1 MSSSGRN
8 VSLAE
13 VLRANNAALRAGLHT
28 SMPGVIQSYDPV
40 TKTAD
45 VLPVIKTPLYEPETG
60 EEGEAEDL
68 PVIPNV
74 PVSFPRGG
82 GWHLSFPL
90 EAGDHV
96 TLVFSEAAT
105 GQWRTSGEPSSPGDV
120 RRHSLGYPT
129 ALLGAAPDD
138 DVLLDDAVGN
148 PITEGK
154 LVLGKD
160 GDPTQSIRISPS
172 GIEIGGLLP
181 LPLAMAVPT
190 AAGFT
195 AEAVAWTA
203 LAAGFTLK
211 ATATPAEA
219 AAIWTPMAAAAT
231 AAAAACT
238 AQALLIPATIS
249 KGQ

>member
-1 MSSSGRN
+1 MAGRN
-8 VSLAE
+8 VTLAE

-28 SMPGVIQSYDPV
+28 SMPGVIQSYDPE

-60 EEGEAEDL
+60 DEGEAEDL

-90 EAGDHV
+90 EPGDHV

-105 GQWRTSGEPSSPGDV
+105 GQWRTSGEVSEPGDV

-129 ALLGAAPDD
+129 AFPGAFWDD
-138 DVLLDDAVGN
+138 DVLEDDAN
-148 PITEGK
+148 EDWEGW

-160 GDPTQSIRISPS
+160 GDPTQSIRIGPD
-172 GIEIGGLLP
+172 GIEVGG
-181 LPLAMAVPT
+181 
-190 AAGFT
+190 
-195 AEAVAWTA
+195 
-203 LAAGFTLK
+203 
-211 ATATPAEA
+211 ATPAFLA
-219 AAIWTPMAAAAT
+219 MGADTKAAIQAVADAVAPLLGAGGAAFTASMTLLLAT
-231 AAAAACT
+231 V
-238 AQALLIPATIS
+238 PATIT

>member
-1 MSSSGRN
+1 MT
-8 VSLAE
+8 VSHAE
-13 VLRANNAALRAGLHT
+13 ILRANNAALRAGLHT
-28 SMPGVIQSYDPV
+28 SMPGVIQSYDPA

-45 VLPVIKTPLYEPETG
+45 VRPVIRTPMYEPETG
-60 EEGEAEDL
+60 LEMEAEEL

-90 EAGDHV
+90 AAGDHV
-96 TLVFSEAAT
+96 TLVFSESAT
-105 GQWRTSGEPSSPGDV
+105 GQWRSTGEVSDPGDV

-129 ALLGAAPDD
+129 AFLGAHPDAE
-138 DVLLDDAVGN
+138 VLLDDAPVN
-148 PITEGK
+148 PITAGK

-160 GDPTQSIRISPS
+160 GDPTQSIRIGAG

-190 AAGFT
+190 ATMA
-195 AEAVAWTA
+195 TA
-203 LAAGFTLK
+203 LAVGWTAIAAA
-211 ATATPAEA
+211 ATALAGLHVSDAPVYTPL
-219 AAIWTPMAAAAT
+219 AAAAT

-238 AQALLIPATIS
+238 AAVPLIPATIS

>member
-1 MSSSGRN
+1 MGR
-8 VSLAE
+8 SITLAE
-13 VLRANNAALRAGLHT
+13 IIRANNAALRAGLHT

-45 VLPVIKTPLYEPETG
+45 VLPAIKTPLYEPETG
-60 EEGEAEDL
+60 AEGEAEEL

-90 EAGDHV
+90 SAGDHV

-105 GQWRTSGEPSSPGDV
+105 GQWRASGEVSEPGDV

-129 ALLGAAPDD
+129 AFLGAAPDD
-138 DVLLDDAVGN
+138 AILLDDVAGN

-160 GDPTQSIRISPS
+160 GDPTQSIRIGPT
-172 GIEIGGLLP
+172 GIEVGGALP
-181 LPLAMAVPT
+181 MPLAMGPDTVAVLNAIVT
-190 AAGFT
+190 AVAGLLGAGGAAFT
-195 AEAVAWTA
+195 ASMTP
-203 LAAGFTLK
+203 LI
-211 ATATPAEA
+211 ATV
-219 AAIWTPMAAAAT
+219 
-231 AAAAACT
+231 
-238 AQALLIPATIS
+238 QANIS

>member
-1 MSSSGRN
+1 MSSGRS
-8 VSLAE
+8 VTLAE

-28 SMPGVIQSYDPV
+28 SMPGVIKSYDPA

-45 VLPVIKTPLYEPETG
+45 VLPVVRMPTYDPDTG
-60 EEGEAEDL
+60 EEEEAVDL

-96 TLVFSEAAT
+96 TLVFSETAT
-105 GQWRTSGEPSSPGDV
+105 GHWRSTGEVSEPGDV

-129 ALLGAAPDD
+129 AFLGAAPDAE
-138 DVLLDDAVGN
+138 VLADDAVGN
-148 PITEGK
+148 PITSGK
-154 LVLGKD
+154 MVLGKD
-160 GDPTQSIRISPS
+160 GDPTQSIRIGAS
-172 GIEIGGLLP
+172 GVECGGASP
-181 LPLAMAVPT
+181 LPMAMGVPT
-190 AAGFT
+190 ATMAT
-195 AEAVAWTA
+195 ALAVAWAA
-203 LAAGFTLK
+203 LATGFTLK

-219 AAIWTPMAAAAT
+219 AAIWTPMAAACT
-231 AAAAACT
+231 VAAAACT
-238 AQALLIPATIS
+238 AAEATIPATIT

>member
-1 MSSSGRN
+1 MGSGRS
-8 VSLAE
+8 VTLAE

-28 SMPGVIQSYDPV
+28 SMPGVIKTYDPE
-40 TKTAD
+40 TKRAD
-45 VLPVIKTPLYEPETG
+45 ILPVVMMPTYDPETG
-60 EEGEAEDL
+60 EEDEAVEL

-90 EAGDHV
+90 EPGDHV
-96 TLVFSEAAT
+96 TLVFSETAT
-105 GQWRTSGEPSSPGDV
+105 GAWRESGEVSEPGDV

-129 ALLGAAPDD
+129 AFLGIAPDA
-138 DVLLDDAVGN
+138 DVLLDDAAAN
-148 PITEGK
+148 PITSGK
-154 LVLGKD
+154 MVLGKD
-160 GDPTQSIRISPS
+160 GDPTQSIRIGPS

-181 LPLAMAVPT
+181 LPLAMGVPT

-238 AQALLIPATIS
+238 AQALLVPATIS